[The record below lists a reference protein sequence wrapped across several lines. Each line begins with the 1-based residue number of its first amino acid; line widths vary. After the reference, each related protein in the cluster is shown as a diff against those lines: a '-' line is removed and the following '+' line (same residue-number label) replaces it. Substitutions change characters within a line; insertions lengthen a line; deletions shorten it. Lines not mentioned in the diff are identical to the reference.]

1 MGVARKPK
9 QLELPTPATWGGA
22 RKGAG
27 RKRVAARPCVPHRA
41 RAELDRRHPVHATLR
56 VTEAVGNLRTK
67 TKVCVIRNV
76 MRQMHSTAEP
86 GQRLPFQ
93 IVHFSVQSTHV
104 HLIVEADDKA
114 ALARGL
120 KAFEIR
126 VAKRLNVIAERKGRV
141 FSDRYHA
148 HALRTPRETRRALA
162 YVLLN
167 ARHHTSARARAE
179 NAVDPCSSGALFNG
193 WSRPPELGDSID
205 DVPGPPTK
213 TARTWLLTTGWRA
226 KGELISP
233 DEVPGAH

>member
-1 MGVARKPK
+1 MGAVRKPK
-9 QLELPTPATWGGA
+9 QLELPTPARWGGP
-22 RKGAG
+22 RKGSG
-27 RKRVAARPCVPHRA
+27 RKRVAARASVPHRA

-56 VTEAVGNLRTK
+56 VTAAVGDLRTK
-67 TKVCVIRNV
+67 TKVRVIRNV
-76 MRQMHSTAEP
+76 MRQMHAAAEP

-93 IVHFSVQSTHV
+93 IIHFSVQTTHV
-104 HLIVEADDKA
+104 HLIAEADDKS

-126 VAKRLNVIAERKGRV
+126 VAKRLNRIAERKGRV

-167 ARHHTSARARAE
+167 GRHHASARARTTS
-179 NAVDPCSSGALFNG
+179 AVDPCSSGALFNG
-193 WSRPPELGDSID
+193 WSRPPEIGASID
-205 DVPGPPTK
+205 EDPRPPTRS
-213 TARTWLLTTGWRA
+213 ARTWLLTTGWRA
-226 KGELISP
+226 SGELISP